1 MAGEERG
8 RLGRLCAQLG
18 AIRGLVER
26 QGEAAELE
34 AVLSGL
40 RAGGDLHEL
49 MSRAD
54 ELVRRC
60 GVARGLGEL
69 RSPGGV
75 LPHLGGGHPVEEA
88 HVCPEA
94 RCDRVVLDGGG
105 TCELYESPL
114 RLVRW

>member
-1 MAGEERG
+1 MAGEERI
-8 RLGRLCAQLG
+8 RLGRLCARLT

-26 QGEAAELE
+26 QGEAAELD
-34 AVLSGL
+34 AVLTGL
-40 RAGGDLHEL
+40 RAGGDIPEL
-49 MSRAD
+49 TSRAD

-60 GVARGLGEL
+60 GVARGLGDL

-75 LPHLGGGHPVEEA
+75 LPELGGGHPVEEA
-88 HVCPEA
+88 HVCPGS

-105 TCELYESPL
+105 TCELYDVPL